1 LLAAAIKALTQMFSR
16 PFRTVLLKAVGLAI
30 ALLALL
36 AIVLYRLLAWLTGA
50 GGTWVEGTLGP
61 MAHGPVAFLGW
72 LLAFALGIGLVAGAI
87 FLMPAVTSLV
97 ASFFAD
103 EIAEHVER
111 TDYPLEPVGTPLP
124 AGRAVLEGV
133 KTAGL
138 AVLIYLV
145 CAPFLLFA
153 GFGAVM
159 FFLATAYLL
168 GREYFE
174 LAAMRF
180 HPVGE
185 AKALRR
191 RHRTTIFIAGMF
203 IAGFVSIPILNLA
216 TPLFGTAFMV
226 HMHKRLTRSGRTQ
239 ELLEPVR
246 GG

>member
-1 LLAAAIKALTQMFSR
+1 MSTSAPTREAQLLAAAIKALTQMFSR

-72 LLAFALGIGLVAGAI
+72 LLAFALGIGLGAGAI
-87 FLMPAVTSLV
+87 FRVRPVPSVV

-124 AGRAVLEGV
+124 AGRAVPEGL

-138 AVLIYLV
+138 AGVVCLA
-145 CAPFLLFA
+145 CAPSL
-153 GFGAVM
+153 M
-159 FFLATAYLL
+159 
-168 GREYFE
+168 
-174 LAAMRF
+174 
-180 HPVGE
+180 
-185 AKALRR
+185 
-191 RHRTTIFIAGMF
+191 
-203 IAGFVSIPILNLA
+203 
-216 TPLFGTAFMV
+216 
-226 HMHKRLTRSGRTQ
+226 
-239 ELLEPVR
+239 
-246 GG
+246 